1 MTLDS
6 ARNRK
11 WTKNDGAVGCNGS
24 DWRQIAAAT
33 AQYCRVDDGGTFGGV
48 GDQAAWLFGCFR
60 RADVMVMA
68 NFARRSLAREEK
80 GLSLASKY

>member
-48 GDQAAWLFGCFR
+48 GDQAAWLFGCFTC
-60 RADVMVMA
+60 
-68 NFARRSLAREEK
+68 
-80 GLSLASKY
+80 